1 MLLLDQLAHRYGML
15 PSQVLKV
22 GDSLDIT
29 VLDVALTYKQFLEQ
43 KHNRDSS
50 FDNKLFDEEQLKAA
64 VERAKSRHEGRQ

>member
-15 PSQVLKV
+15 PSQVLKT

-43 KHNRDSS
+43 KNNKDNS
-50 FDNKLFDEEQLKAA
+50 FDNKLFDEEQLKAVA
-64 VERAKSRHEGRQ
+64 ERAKSRNEGR